1 MNATIQVPAQSV
13 AQTLVD
19 RFNRRIVITLNMVQ
33 NERPMGEF
41 VSSVVVGLA
50 QLLNEM
56 LNKLN
61 YALPIRHYNGNNIT
75 NITIFSG
82 ASDTP
87 EFRQQYKETAALV
100 QIVYQGRALYEF
112 EYD

>member
-19 RFNRRIVITLNMVQ
+19 RFNRRIVITHNLVQ
-33 NERPMGEF
+33 NERLIGEF
-41 VSSVVVGLA
+41 VSSAVVGLA

-56 LNKLN
+56 LKKLN
-61 YALPIRHYNGNNIT
+61 YALPIRYHNGN

-100 QIVYQGRALYEF
+100 QIVHQGRALYEF